1 MLKSV
6 CPILPSRDFDATSAF
21 YGKLG
26 FREAARFDVEGYSI
40 LVRDNVELHFFNH
53 SKHDPDVSEHGAFV
67 RVDDAADLS
76 ARFETIDLPSE
87 GIPRFA
93 KAENKPW
100 GVCELQI
107 VDPDGNLLRMGHI
120 VDER

>member
-1 MLKSV
+1 MLNSV

-21 YGKLG
+21 YDLLG
-26 FREAARFDVEGYSI
+26 FREVARFDAEGYLI

-53 SKHDPDVSEHGAFV
+53 PQHDPETSDHSAFV
-67 RVDDAADLS
+67 RVEDAMDLS
-76 ARFETIDLPSE
+76 ESFGPLNLSAE

-120 VDER
+120 VDEE